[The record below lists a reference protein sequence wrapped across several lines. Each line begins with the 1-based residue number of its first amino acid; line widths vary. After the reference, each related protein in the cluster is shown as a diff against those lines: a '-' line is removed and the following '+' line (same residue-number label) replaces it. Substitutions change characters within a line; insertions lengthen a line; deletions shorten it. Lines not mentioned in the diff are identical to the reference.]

1 MVSPRGHF
9 HSAMMTMTALAHDR
23 AAPRGVRLDEV
34 PSPAPTA
41 SQALVAVRAIAL
53 NFGELAFLDRMRRP
67 GEVPGWDAA
76 GVVLRAAED
85 GSGPPAGARV
95 ATFGWGGAW
104 AERRAVDTA
113 ELAVVPDGVDL
124 AVASALPVAGVSAL
138 RVVRALGAL
147 LGRRVLITGASGGVG
162 RFAVQLAH
170 RAGAHVIAWVGSP
183 ARGEGLRAL
192 GADEI
197 VTGPADV
204 PAPGA
209 SDAMPTLCSVPPR
222 PSSANACAS
231 SSPPTLSITASTRPR
246 STSSA
251 SGCAAASAGAR
262 CSAPAPGSRP
272 TSASSWRWS
281 RAARSRCRSRGA
293 ATGGARPRPPMRC
306 SAAGST
312 ARRCSTLR
320 ALVAVISCPALQSNG
335 VVNSLSCKSP
345 ANLSSGD
352 RRSAARGDAPG
363 IVLR

>member
-1 MVSPRGHF
+1 MASPRGHF
-9 HSAMMTMTALAHDR
+9 HSVTMTMTALVHDP

-204 PAPGA
+204 PAPVDAVIDNVGGELLAQAFALLGRGGTLQSVGMA
-209 SDAMPTLCSVPPR
+209 SLA
-222 PSSANACAS
+222 PS
-231 SSPPTLSITASTRPR
+231 TIDFERERLRGGQRRIEVFGVG
-246 STSSA
+246 
-251 SGCAAASAGAR
+251 SGFAADLGF
-262 CSAPAPGSRP
+262 
-272 TSASSWRWS
+272 
-281 RAARSRCRSRGA
+281 
-293 ATGGARPRPPMRC
+293 
-306 SAAGST
+306 
-312 ARRCSTLR
+312 LL
-320 ALVAVISCPALQSNG
+320 ALVARGALE
-335 VVNSLSCKSP
+335 VP
-345 ANLSSGD
+345 IAW
-352 RRSAARGDAPG
+352 RGDWRRAAEAADALLG
-363 IVLR
+363 RRVNGKAVLDVAGGAA